1 MTRKR
6 HQPAPRRL
14 RHSRGS
20 TGTDIKSVA
29 NEESAD
35 AVLSDLVQDYAQALM
50 DVVVS
55 ENKVLEHI
63 PVIKTLTAAVTAVK
77 SVRDQILLQKLARFV
92 AALAEVPADQRR
104 AMIGKLEA
112 EPGYKRKVGAHL
124 VELLDRV
131 DSHRKPLM
139 IGEVFA
145 AYLRGQI
152 DATMFQR
159 LLGAI
164 ERLSAIDIDAVRKFL
179 SSPNPDLGEI
189 TRESIQALTN
199 AGMAWTSTGP
209 VGGRIGYT
217 PNEICRMFVVLDLD
231 VKSVK

>member
-1 MTRKR
+1 M
-6 HQPAPRRL
+6 
-14 RHSRGS
+14 
-20 TGTDIKSVA
+20 
-29 NEESAD
+29 
-35 AVLSDLVQDYAQALM
+35 LSDLVQVYAQALM

-55 ENKVLEHI
+55 DELLKHI
-63 PVIKTLTAAVTAVK
+63 PVIKTLTAAVAAVK
-77 SVRDQILLQKLARFV
+77 SIRDQILLQKLAQFV
-92 AALAEVPADQRR
+92 ASLADVPVDQRR
-104 AMIGKLEA
+104 AMIGRLEA
-112 EPGYKRKVGAHL
+112 DPAYKRKVGTHL

-131 DSHRKPLM
+131 DSHRKPIM

-164 ERLSAIDIDAVRKFL
+164 EQLSTIDIDAVKKFL
-179 SSPNPDLGEI
+179 NSPNPDLGEI

-199 AGMAWTSTGP
+199 AGMTWPSTGP
-209 VGGRIGYT
+209 TGGRIGYT

-231 VKSVK
+231 VKSADKT